1 MGAFHP
7 GDLVSFAGYR
17 RLAGVLYKE
26 VETVESIYA
35 FIIVLS
41 LATLTFLAALVVR
54 ELKNLNAI
62 LGDVLSSL
70 MKNRME
76 DLGLKK
82 RTG

>member
-1 MGAFHP
+1 
-7 GDLVSFAGYR
+7 
-17 RLAGVLYKE
+17 LYKE

-35 FIIVLS
+35 FVIVLS